1 MRYTK
6 YYFALGIAA
15 VALASASALTALAF
29 KPMPATPNDAA
40 RLRRQLDETIRRE
53 LQDGCVE
60 TDEQGGK
67 RFCRGSAAKVAAAR
81 TAAKEAEDG
90 LKARPAEL
98 RATAVKNVRRFRGRD
113 ELRLDYQATSANP
126 YRDDGSLIET
136 YADDA
141 GNEYWVDRATDAL
154 VQMGPAA
161 GADTP
166 AHETRPE
173 DRLPVAAL
181 RTLALQ
187 YAEAA
192 HPGFGQRLS
201 SLHPLEDN
209 KERQIYFFRW
219 DDFSA
224 PVRES
229 ELPPFIQV
237 ALQADGR
244 LASFTDTLR

>member
-6 YYFALGIAA
+6 YYFALGVVAA
-15 VALASASALTALAF
+15 VGASAFALTALAF

-40 RLRRQLDETIRRE
+40 RLRRQLDDTIRQE
-53 LQDGCVE
+53 LKDGCVE
-60 TDEQGGK
+60 PDGQGGR
-67 RFCRGSAAKVAAAR
+67 RFCRDSAKKVAAAR
-81 TAAKEAEDG
+81 AAAKAAEDG
-90 LKARPAEL
+90 TKVRPAEL
-98 RATAVKNVRRFRGRD
+98 QATAMKNVRRFRGRD
-113 ELRLDYQATSANP
+113 ELRLNYQATSSNP
-126 YRDDGSLIET
+126 YRDDGSQIET
-136 YADDA
+136 YADDE

-154 VQMGPAA
+154 VQMGPSA

-166 AHETRPE
+166 AHEARPE
-173 DRLPVAAL
+173 DRLPVKTL
-181 RTLALQ
+181 RDLALQ

-192 HPGFGQRLS
+192 HPGFSKHLS

-224 PVRES
+224 PVGES

-237 ALQADGR
+237 ALYADGR

>member
-6 YYFALGIAA
+6 YYFALGVVAA
-15 VALASASALTALAF
+15 VGTSTFALTALAS
-29 KPMPATPNDAA
+29 KPMPATPKDA
-40 RLRRQLDETIRRE
+40 ENG
-53 LQDGCVE
+53 LQ
-60 TDEQGGK
+60 
-67 RFCRGSAAKVAAAR
+67 
-81 TAAKEAEDG
+81 
-90 LKARPAEL
+90 ARPAEL
-98 RATAVKNVRRFRGRD
+98 RAAALKNVRRFRGRD
-113 ELRLDYQATSANP
+113 ELRLDYQATSSNP
-126 YRDDGSLIET
+126 YRDDASLIET
-136 YADDA
+136 YVDDE

-166 AHETRPE
+166 AYAARPE

-192 HPGFGQRLS
+192 RPGFAERLS
-201 SLHPLEDN
+201 TLHPLEDN
-209 KERQIYFFRW
+209 RERRIYFFRW

-224 PVRES
+224 PVGES
-229 ELPPFIQV
+229 ELPPFLQV
-237 ALQADGR
+237 AIRADGR